1 MERTLN
7 RPVWL
12 ARNGKGDTNWEM
24 TDLEMQ
30 SGAILRGALYGEY
43 FGLSHSLTV
52 QLLSRVRLFATLWTA
67 ACQASCP
74 PTPRVYLNSCP
85 SSSHPIISSS
95 VVPFSSYL
103 QSFPVSGSFPASQF
117 FASGGQSIG
126 VSASAPVLPTNIQD

>member
-12 ARNGKGDTNWEM
+12 ARHGKGDTNWEM

-67 ACQASCP
+67 ACQASLS
-74 PTPRVYLNSCP
+74 TNSR
-85 SSSHPIISSS
+85 S
-95 VVPFSSYL
+95 L
-103 QSFPVSGSFPASQF
+103 LKLM
-117 FASGGQSIG
+117 SIK
-126 VSASAPVLPTNIQD
+126 

>member
-7 RPVWL
+7 RPVRL

-52 QLLSRVRLFATLWTA
+52 QW
-67 ACQASCP
+67 
-74 PTPRVYLNSCP
+74 N
-85 SSSHPIISSS
+85 
-95 VVPFSSYL
+95 
-103 QSFPVSGSFPASQF
+103 
-117 FASGGQSIG
+117 
-126 VSASAPVLPTNIQD
+126 